1 MDPEERES
9 GNEWIEA
16 VNFHII
22 NTLDIIDRCLSA
34 YCMVFSFSHI
44 DSRNTEMGFSL
55 LFAVACFRSI
65 HSFSLPRIRLF
76 CVFLPQCTTHAWPN
90 VSCVMCVVVESAN
103 TCHFQNVNKMNYTT
117 WEWTSCIWV
126 CTTWKGHGLV
136 WSGVKHLTG
145 RCEFSYWYDTF
156 VQQRRIPMIE
166 FCCNFSTSHPTRL
179 ESCSLSAARTSS
191 KLEEMFDDVISC
203 RSGLRSLFTSWYQLS
218 KYCTLNKKINFST

>member
-44 DSRNTEMGFSL
+44 DSQNGIFTIVCSCVFS
-55 LFAVACFRSI
+55 I
-65 HSFSLPRIRLF
+65 YSLILSPETPVF

-103 TCHFQNVNKMNYTT
+103 TCHFRNVNKMNYTT
-117 WEWTSCIWV
+117 WEWTSYIWV

-136 WSGVKHLTG
+136 WYDIKHLTEIWAQLLIWHF
-145 RCEFSYWYDTF
+145 R
-156 VQQRRIPMIE
+156 
-166 FCCNFSTSHPTRL
+166 STTKNSHDWIL
-179 ESCSLSAARTSS
+179 
-191 KLEEMFDDVISC
+191 
-203 RSGLRSLFTSWYQLS
+203 
-218 KYCTLNKKINFST
+218 